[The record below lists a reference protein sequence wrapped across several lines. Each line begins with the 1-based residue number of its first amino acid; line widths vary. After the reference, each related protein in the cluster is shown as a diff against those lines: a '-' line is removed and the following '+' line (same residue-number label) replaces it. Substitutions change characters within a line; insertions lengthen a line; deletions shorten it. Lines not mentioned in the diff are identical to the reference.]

1 MSAPPRYIREPIVTA
16 KRIIA
21 AVLIALGLAA
31 GAGAVT
37 ATAAHADTGTYYRT

>member
-1 MSAPPRYIREPIVTA
+1 MT

-31 GAGAVT
+31 GAGA
-37 ATAAHADTGTYYRT
+37 AAASGTSAPVASAPSSWYHA